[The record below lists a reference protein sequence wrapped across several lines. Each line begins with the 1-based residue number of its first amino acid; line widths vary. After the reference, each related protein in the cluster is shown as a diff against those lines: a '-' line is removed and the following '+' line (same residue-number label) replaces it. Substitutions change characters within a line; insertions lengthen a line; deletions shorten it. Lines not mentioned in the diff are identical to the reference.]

1 MAQQRFCLVNDNQCD
16 ENKNDQ
22 LICLAD
28 LHKKLNK
35 SLFPKAY
42 TQAQAIPYRA
52 DIEDETKID
61 LNKSFIC
68 ACHFNQLF
76 AQFDSNK
83 HKRCYTCPSL
93 PGLSPPSTK
102 SLRQISRKYALR
114 IHANFNLKHSYGE
127 YICGSCRAGY
137 DDYKYAYWS
146 KRAVRF
152 AELRKNRQCTII
164 DAQIMDEDDRYSRK
178 SSSEEDSNADVDE
191 NFVID
196 NDKESTE
203 LLRKALDH
211 LLDLFGNKNRTSVTK
226 NYQEL
231 TGQIRLNHLS
241 RSRSIIRSIMSVM
254 APNDVN
260 QLEHDL
266 FDHQSGKNCVKLDD
280 HFLSVM
286 QGISE
291 AYSKAESWTTRREIL
306 SVVAP
311 QINFKLI
318 QSFLPGLTIGRF
330 TAACKHAAEFGHAA
344 QIDQSSAGLQRFGYD
359 QVDHCIEFL
368 TSEHVCTDLPFG
380 ERCLKQSNGDELF
393 VPNTI

>member
-1 MAQQRFCLVNDNQCD
+1 MAQKRLCLVNDNQCD

-35 SLFPKAY
+35 SLFPKAH
-42 TQAQAIPYRA
+42 TQAQTILYRA
-52 DIEDETKID
+52 DIEDKTKID

-68 ACHFNQLF
+68 ARHFNQLF
-76 AQFDSNK
+76 TQFDSKK
-83 HKRCYTCPSL
+83 HKRCYTCPPL
-93 PGLSPPSTK
+93 AGLSPPSTK

-127 YICGSCRAGY
+127 YICGSCREGY
-137 DDYKYAYWS
+137 DDYKYAYWL

-164 DAQIMDEDDRYSRK
+164 DAKIMDENDRYSRK
-178 SSSEEDSNADVDE
+178 SSSEEDSNADDDE

-211 LLDLFGNKNRTSVTK
+211 LLNLCGNKNRTWVTK
-226 NYQEL
+226 NYQEP
-231 TGQIRLNHLS
+231 TGQIRLSYLS
-241 RSRSIIRSIMSVM
+241 RSRSIVRSIMSVM

-266 FDHQSGKNCVKLDD
+266 FDHQSGKNCVKLDG

-286 QGISE
+286 QGTSE
-291 AYSKAESWTTRREIL
+291 AYSNAESWTTHGEIL
-306 SVVAP
+306 SVFAP
-311 QINFKLI
+311 QISFKLI
-318 QSFLPGLTIGRF
+318 QSFLPGLTISRF
-330 TAACKHAAEFGHAA
+330 TAARKHAAKFGHAA
-344 QIDQSSAGLQRFGYD
+344 QID
-359 QVDHCIEFL
+359 
-368 TSEHVCTDLPFG
+368 
-380 ERCLKQSNGDELF
+380 
-393 VPNTI
+393 